1 MTAPRPP
8 RRPWPRLDVL
18 DISDWHAFA
27 REHPRGWEWLTAR
40 ALTKELRALQSV
52 ECELHAFTARRRLRE
67 LERWASAQSRRGAR
81 PVTVGLDPQT
91 AVRRLLQQVRHDLD
105 AVLPQA
111 QRELLL
117 PVALLEEWW
126 VRLTMAEVLSEQL

>member
-1 MTAPRPP
+1 
-8 RRPWPRLDVL
+8 
-18 DISDWHAFA
+18 
-27 REHPRGWEWLTAR
+27 
-40 ALTKELRALQSV
+40 
-52 ECELHAFTARRRLRE
+52 
-67 LERWASAQSRRGAR
+67 
-81 PVTVGLDPQT
+81 VTVGLDPQT